1 MSKKNV
7 FNDGVKNAEEK
18 NNTGERLNMPAGRKR
33 PLKTGS

>member
-1 MSKKNV
+1 MAKNNV

-18 NNTGERLNMPAGRKR
+18 SNIDQRLNMPVGRKR